1 LANTGKRLKN
11 LSYEDGT
18 ETTNESG
25 IYTAT
30 LSGNYS
36 GRPFVSVQAT
46 GANYNAFVKT
56 VTPTATGWQ
65 VVFGTSTGEA
75 GFKYQVW
82 GEIIENF

>member
-1 LANTGKRLKN
+1 LANTGKRLTN

-18 ETTNESG
+18 ESTNEQG
-25 IYTAT
+25 IFTKT

-36 GRPFVSVQAT
+36 SQPFVSVQAT
-46 GANYNAFVKT
+46 GANYNAFIKSLAS
-56 VTPTATGWQ
+56 TASGWQ

-82 GEIIENF
+82 GEIKENF

>member
-11 LSYEDGT
+11 LSYEGGT
-18 ETTNESG
+18 ESTNEQG
-25 IYTAT
+25 VFTKT

-36 GRPFVSVQAT
+36 GAPFVSVQAT
-46 GANYNAFVKT
+46 GANYNAFVKSLNS
-56 VTPTATGWQ
+56 TALGWQ

-82 GEIIENF
+82 GEIRENF